1 MNRREKLIASVIGPE
16 LDDTKA
22 KMLESTMKLILG
34 DMGEHYCKMW
44 DYEGPGVM
52 VFQPENMARSMFF
65 LTLKELH
72 AAQEEVRTRQQRRHG
87 RNISSNSWSRH
98 RILIRKKKLVTL
110 SMMARACV
118 TLKLITTVPQKT
130 DGHSKYFKTCRRS

>member
-16 LDDTKA
+16 LDETKA

-72 AAQEEVRTRQQRRHG
+72 AAQEECERDNNGDMAETFR
-87 RNISSNSWSRH
+87 
-98 RILIRKKKLVTL
+98 RILEAAQKIDPQEKAGYVINDGEGMRYFEIDYN
-110 SMMARACV
+110 RA
-118 TLKLITTVPQKT
+118 TEN
-130 DGHSKYFKTCRRS
+130 